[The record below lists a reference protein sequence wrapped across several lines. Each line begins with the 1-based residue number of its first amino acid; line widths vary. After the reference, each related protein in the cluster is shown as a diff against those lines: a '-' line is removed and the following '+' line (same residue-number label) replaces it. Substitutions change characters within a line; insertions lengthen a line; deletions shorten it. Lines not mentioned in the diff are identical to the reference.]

1 MEINTNTAITNQ
13 ITRSQMTMTCNTIRS
28 LGLSFGLTGTRLIN
42 KVIQIL
48 VVKDLEIVILE
59 DVYKELSIYYPN
71 IKPAQ
76 KRIHIV
82 YALQHRDY
90 DKAEDNFEEI
100 FGFEHDEYYFEPKVF
115 MEEVAN
121 IIRIESI

>member
-1 MEINTNTAITNQ
+1 MKINTETTNK
-13 ITRSQMTMTCNTIRS
+13 ITREQVLAICNTVRS
-28 LGLSFGLTGTRLIN
+28 LGLSTGHTGTRLIN

-48 VVKDLEIVILE
+48 TIKDLEIVVLE
-59 DVYKELSIYYPN
+59 DIYQELSTYYPN
-71 IKPAQ
+71 MSIN
-76 KRIHIV
+76 RIRKNIS
-82 YALQHRDY
+82 YALQNRDY
-90 DKAEDNFEEI
+90 QKAEDNFENI